1 MAEAPQIPEG
11 KSVLLYDGH
20 CLMCSRGVQWVMEKD
35 EKGQI
40 LFAALQDESI
50 QSLLEEAPSRVQEA
64 DSVILYED
72 GQFYTYSTAV
82 FRVLEQLGG
91 IYSAVK
97 ILYLIPRALRD
108 VVYRWVA
115 RRRKDWFGRSE
126 QCFMVPPDQRYRF
139 LTDPEKEYED
149 YDS

>member
-149 YDS
+149 SDS

>member
-50 QSLLEEAPSRVQEA
+50 QRLLEEAPSRVQEA

-149 YDS
+149 SDS

>member
-50 QSLLEEAPSRVQEA
+50 QCLLEEAPSRVQEA

-149 YDS
+149 SDS